1 MTKAPVFIKID
12 EHEDIMN
19 ILSLARDKII
29 QVKNELAKIET
40 LKNNEERIF
49 NEWKTE
55 LGSVEVRVQGIVT
68 RLPEP
73 EV

>member
-19 ILSLARDKII
+19 ILALAKDKII
-29 QVKNELAKIET
+29 QVKDDLAKIDALTIE
-40 LKNNEERIF
+40 EERIF
-49 NEWKTE
+49 DEWKIE
-55 LGSVEVRVQGIVT
+55 LGNVEARVQEIVI